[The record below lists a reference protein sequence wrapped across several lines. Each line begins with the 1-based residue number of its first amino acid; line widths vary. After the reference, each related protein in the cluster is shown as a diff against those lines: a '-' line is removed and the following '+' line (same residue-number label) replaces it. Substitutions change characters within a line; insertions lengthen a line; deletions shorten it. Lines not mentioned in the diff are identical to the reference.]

1 MDDIVRSGYFWS
13 VTDLVADRLG
23 QLFRENVISGR
34 AWVMVLRPPDILG
47 GDGRRLLRAIWRLY
61 AGPTPLRSL
70 SVPLCVPG
78 GQLVSSGLF
87 P

>member
-34 AWVMVLRPPDILG
+34 ALAMALRPPDILG
-47 GDGRRLLRAIWRLY
+47 GGGPFLLRATLAAR
-61 AGPTPLRSL
+61 
-70 SVPLCVPG
+70 
-78 GQLVSSGLF
+78 
-87 P
+87 